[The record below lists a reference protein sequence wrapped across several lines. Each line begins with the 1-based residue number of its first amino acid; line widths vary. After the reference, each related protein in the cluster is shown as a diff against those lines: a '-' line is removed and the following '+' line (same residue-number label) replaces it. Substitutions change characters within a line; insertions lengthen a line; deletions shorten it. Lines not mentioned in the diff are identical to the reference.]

1 MHFDTYY
8 FESHPIPG
16 VERLPLRCGVVKEEC
31 GALTGREHV
40 VGLRGEV
47 TPCEELRG
55 REVSINHVASEQL
68 SEYLSLVVLG
78 VNVVDVHA
86 GETWTS

>member
-1 MHFDTYY
+1 M
-8 FESHPIPG
+8 E
-16 VERLPLRCGVVKEEC
+16 EEC
-31 GALTGREHV
+31 GALAGREHV

-68 SEYLSLVVLG
+68 GKHLSLVVLG